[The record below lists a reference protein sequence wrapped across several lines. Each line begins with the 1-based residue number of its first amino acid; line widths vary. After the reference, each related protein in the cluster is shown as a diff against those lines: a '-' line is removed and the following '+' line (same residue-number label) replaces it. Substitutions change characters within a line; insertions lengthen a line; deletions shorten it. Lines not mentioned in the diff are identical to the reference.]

1 MNKTKERLLFPYLT
15 LLPHR
20 LQEMQEQKCLE
31 KVVFHLCFSCELCF
45 LTEVVGSFPVN
56 TFINKS

>member
-1 MNKTKERLLFPYLT
+1 MNKTEEVLLCPYLT

-31 KVVFHLCFSCELCF
+31 KVVFYLCFSCEL
-45 LTEVVGSFPVN
+45 
-56 TFINKS
+56 

>member
-1 MNKTKERLLFPYLT
+1 VNKTEEVLLCPYLT

-31 KVVFHLCFSCELCF
+31 KVVFYLCFSCELCS
-45 LTEVVGSFPVN
+45 LM
-56 TFINKS
+56 